1 MQFVYLAQI
10 CLTLP
15 KGSIGSLFLFQ
26 KLFYF
31 IEMVGKFLN
40 TVHLRLPNSVISMT
54 SDCAIIILV
63 LTHGGMA
70 LTVACKNVRFLQC
83 HS

>member
-1 MQFVYLAQI
+1 MNNDSFKYKLSISDMQNQNNYTYVNLLCKFVYLAQI

-31 IEMVGKFLN
+31 IEMVGKCLN
-40 TVHLRLPNSVISMT
+40 AFI
-54 SDCAIIILV
+54 
-63 LTHGGMA
+63 
-70 LTVACKNVRFLQC
+70 
-83 HS
+83 